1 MILFKKILL
10 FCLLI
15 SLSAC
20 SRKVY
25 QGNYQGKSQI
35 ATMRP
40 YKVYGK
46 TYYPRKVNVGYT
58 EKGKA
63 SWYGPGFHGKKTS
76 NGEIYD
82 QHSFTAAHTN
92 FPMNTIVK
100 VTNLENNK
108 IVVVRINDRG
118 PFAKNRI
125 IDLSNAAAKELD
137 MTQKGTA
144 DVQLEVLQV
153 DAIHALNK
161 DNLYLVQIASFEDYP
176 KALKYKID
184 EDNKYGYSSTIKE
197 SSSSFRVYLEG
208 FPNEESARAFVN
220 KGYYKNALVIIEK
233 G

>member
-1 MILFKKILL
+1 MILFKKIFPFL
-10 FCLLI
+10 LLI
-15 SLSAC
+15 FFSAC
-20 SRKVY
+20 STKVY
-25 QGNYQGKSQI
+25 RGSSQGKSQI

-40 YKVYGK
+40 YKVNGK
-46 TYYPRKVNVGYT
+46 NYYPRKINVGYI

-76 NGEIYD
+76 NGEVYD
-82 QHSFTAAHTN
+82 QHSLTAAHTN

-108 IVVVRINDRG
+108 IVIVRINDRG

-125 IDLSNAAAKELD
+125 IDLSNAAAKEIE

-144 DVQLEVLQV
+144 DVQLEVLEI
-153 DAIHALNK
+153 DAIHELNK
-161 DNLYLVQIASFEDYP
+161 NHLYLVQIASFEDYP
-176 KALKYKID
+176 KALKYKIE
-184 EDNKYGYSSTIKE
+184 EDNKYGYPSTLKE
-197 SSSSFRVYLEG
+197 SSSSFRVYLEA